1 MLDLL
6 KAISD
11 FEENPQAGRYHEIL
25 ANFNDFIELKDYCE
39 QFPNDQNIS
48 GVFRLYMKYGYQ
60 YLARTI
66 EAFRNNEQRHD
77 VVITTVHKAKGREWD
92 NVLLA
97 DDFEGRS
104 FSEDMLQRVKIN
116 GDPEARLLYVAI
128 TRAKRGLYGAYIEP
142 LIKFLSRYSFDK
154 PLPTDNQEISDLV
167 EENEQE
173 EGDQL
178 TPAKEAKT

>member
-1 MLDLL
+1 
-6 KAISD
+6 
-11 FEENPQAGRYHEIL
+11 
-25 ANFNDFIELKDYCE
+25 
-39 QFPNDQNIS
+39 
-48 GVFRLYMKYGYQ
+48 
-60 YLARTI
+60 
-66 EAFRNNEQRHD
+66 
-77 VVITTVHKAKGREWD
+77 VITTVHKAKGREWD

-178 TPAKEAKT
+178 TPAKEAKTEAIAPPNNTNKRRYTPRSKEAEQRRLE